1 MKCEFPDAPITV
13 TLTGQEW
20 TAILI
25 RLAHG
30 KAALSVIGCEAYG
43 VAGAR
48 AGRAGSECVRS
59 HSQGRE
65 ARTAIGGSQLR
76 YRGAVEVL
84 L

>member
-43 VAGAR
+43 VAARELAEQVANASDLIHKGAKLGPR
-48 AGRAGSECVRS
+48 
-59 HSQGRE
+59 
-65 ARTAIGGSQLR
+65 L
-76 YRGAVEVL
+76 AVAN
-84 L
+84 